1 VRVLGSVRQKDID
14 NEVRAVTKLC
24 QSSHPN
30 IVPVLR
36 LGQLL
41 PDSVLHYI
49 DMELCSVSLESYMAK
64 QEAVA
69 DLPRWERT
77 KEQILNIYVQIVDGL
92 VFIHKHGEAHRDLSP
107 PNGIYLQKLI
117 PFLISLWCFIL

>member
-49 DMELCSVSLESYMAK
+49 DMELCSVSLESYMNRR
-64 QEAVA
+64 EAVA
-69 DLPRWERT
+69 DLPRWENQPKR
-77 KEQILNIYVQIVDGL
+77 ILDIYAQIVDGL
-92 VFIHKHGEAHRDLSP
+92 IFIHEHGEVHRDLSP
-107 PNGIYLQKLI
+107 PNGISLQLLS
-117 PFLISLWCFIL
+117 PFLISL